1 VRISRLSRN
10 RDVIYDFLTRARR
23 YHATVNAVH
32 QVDVTELCAALA
44 GRAEVSLLAAFVKA
58 SGMVM
63 ARYPRLNRHLFH
75 APWGKYE
82 VDFEEI
88 VCTLVVLRRHAGE
101 LILLPANLERPH
113 QRSVE
118 DLHREIQELRRAP
131 LDELPQVAG
140 ARRLQ
145 RLPRPAQLAFSFLC
159 RSHPRFYR
167 RYFGTYG
174 VSPLLLETE
183 GRVVLEQRGVPTSI
197 LANTATA
204 FLPATV
210 SEEPRYVDGQLAPR
224 KILSVLVAHDHY
236 LVDGHDGYL
245 AARHLAR
252 LLGDPARL
260 GMAA

>member
-1 VRISRLSRN
+1 ML
-10 RDVIYDFLTRARR
+10 
-23 YHATVNAVH
+23 
-32 QVDVTELCAALA
+32 TELCA
-44 GRAEVSLLAAFVKA
+44 
-58 SGMVM
+58 
-63 ARYPRLNRHLFH
+63 
-75 APWGKYE
+75 
-82 VDFEEI
+82 
-88 VCTLVVLRRHAGE
+88 
-101 LILLPANLERPH
+101 RP
-113 QRSVE
+113 S
-118 DLHREIQELRRAP
+118 P
-131 LDELPQVAG
+131 Y
-140 ARRLQ
+140 ARRFVCHSSPRPSPTLLRACRRQ
-145 RLPRPAQLAFSFLC
+145 GPHPSLPGGCRETRIDCLIRPAQLAFSFLC

-183 GRVVLEQRGVPTSI
+183 GQVVLEQRGAPTSV

-210 SEEPRYVDGQLAPR
+210 SEEPRYVAGQLVPR

-260 GMAA
+260 GLAR

>member
-1 VRISRLSRN
+1 MTAVLDTLRLVSFGSGFRWTRPASVTLRACRRQGPHPSLPGGCRETRI
-10 RDVIYDFLTRARR
+10 D
-23 YHATVNAVH
+23 
-32 QVDVTELCAALA
+32 C
-44 GRAEVSLLAAFVKA
+44 
-58 SGMVM
+58 
-63 ARYPRLNRHLFH
+63 
-75 APWGKYE
+75 
-82 VDFEEI
+82 
-88 VCTLVVLRRHAGE
+88 
-101 LILLPANLERPH
+101 LI
-113 QRSVE
+113 
-118 DLHREIQELRRAP
+118 
-131 LDELPQVAG
+131 
-140 ARRLQ
+140 
-145 RLPRPAQLAFSFLC
+145 RPAQLAFSFLC

-183 GRVVLEQRGVPTSI
+183 GQVVLEQRGAPTSV

-210 SEEPRYVDGQLAPR
+210 SEEPRYVAGQLVPR

-260 GMAA
+260 GLAR